1 MRCIPCVV
9 FHVLYSIVFYALFLA
24 IIQSKLFK
32 NLVKIDGM
40 DNKKSYIP
48 RLLEKSKEMSGT
60 ERLASKIS
68 GCNIYSGWYEAK
80 RKCLFYINHDQ
91 VLKREGGVQNNIA
104 PKSCLKYFLVQ

>member
-9 FHVLYSIVFYALFLA
+9 FHALYSIVFYALFLA

-80 RKCLFYINHDQ
+80 RKWWGIINSTRT
-91 VLKREGGVQNNIA
+91 VK
-104 PKSCLKYFLVQ
+104 